1 MHQLICHFP
10 VGVLPSLEIARQALG
25 EKLHGQ
31 MQELPHKCRIARSRH
46 FAVDPVCIDFP
57 NSGEQNLHAGKGRQS
72 HQERPEPFR
81 IDSRQQPVQKYP
93 GEARPDDPDQGRD
106 QGAEHHKGH
115 RGSGALQAF
124 PSKGQDAFGL
134 SIGNKVLIGLN
145 HQADA
150 GEGAVEGFHF
160 HLADSLGRV
169 VQDSLSALKTVQ
181 DHKMVEVPMDDTG
194 ESPRFFQVLCFQTVS
209 FCGKAIAPCRKQ
221 YVLRI

>member
-1 MHQLICHFP
+1 
-10 VGVLPSLEIARQALG
+10 
-25 EKLHGQ
+25 

-115 RGSGALQAF
+115 RGSGALQTF
-124 PSKGQDAFGL
+124 PPKGQDALGL
-134 SIGNKVLIGLN
+134 SVGNEALIRLD

-160 HLADSLGRV
+160 HPADSSGGV
-169 VQDSLSALKTVQ
+169 VQYGFSAPKTVQ
-181 DHKMVEVPMDDTG
+181 HHKMVEVPMDDAG
-194 ESPRFFQVLCFQTVS
+194 ESPRFFQVLRFQTVS
-209 FCGKAIAPCRKQ
+209 LCGKAIVPRRKQ
-221 YVLRI
+221 HVLRI